1 MFFHLHYALHGI
13 FKKLIK
19 FQYVVHFFV
28 LLPVRNHTDLLLF
41 TDQQTLDL
49 MVRGKQDLNI
59 LGPRLNLTKEDKMS
73 VRHGP
78 DRRLNPIITPPM
90 PLMEVGLILKTFMD
104 VVIMKSVYW
113 VLDSAC

>member
-1 MFFHLHYALHGI
+1 MLYFF
-13 FKKLIK
+13 
-19 FQYVVHFFV
+19 FFV
-28 LLPVRNHTDLLLF
+28 LLPVRNHMDFLLF

-78 DRRLNPIITPPM
+78 DRRLNPIITAPM
-90 PLMEVGLILKTFMD
+90 PLMEVGLILKTFMN
-104 VVIMKSVYW
+104 VVIMKSLYW